1 MPSAEVVADRFH
13 VMKQINQELDEQRKA
28 EKRAVEAQKNKKQK
42 AILHIGAAPQ
52 HRAYRRQARTS
63 PIPMGQ

>member
-42 AILHIGAAPQ
+42 
-52 HRAYRRQARTS
+52 TEK
-63 PIPMGQ
+63 

>member
-28 EKRAVEAQKNKKQK
+28 EKRAVEAQRNKKQQSGKRSEARSFK
-42 AILHIGAAPQ
+42 AK
-52 HRAYRRQARTS
+52 
-63 PIPMGQ
+63 

>member
-28 EKRAVEAQKNKKQK
+28 EKRAVE
-42 AILHIGAAPQ
+42 
-52 HRAYRRQARTS
+52 RRKIKTEN
-63 PIPMGQ
+63 GK